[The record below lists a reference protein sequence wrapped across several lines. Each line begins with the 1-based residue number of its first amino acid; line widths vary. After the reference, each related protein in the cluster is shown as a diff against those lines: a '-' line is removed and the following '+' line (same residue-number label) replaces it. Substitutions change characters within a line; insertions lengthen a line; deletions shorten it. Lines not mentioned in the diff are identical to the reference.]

1 MNPDIYIVNLGDE
14 ARSKALMIA
23 ESLRDHHYNIA
34 VNMEGASF
42 KSQMKKADKSHAN
55 IAFIIGE
62 DEVEKKC
69 IQIKLLREE
78 GSQVSV
84 EDKDVLT
91 HLTSMIN

>member
-1 MNPDIYIVNLGDE
+1 
-14 ARSKALMIA
+14 MIA

-42 KSQMKKADKSHAN
+42 KSQMKKADKSYAN

-62 DEVEKKC
+62 DEVAKNC
-69 IQIKLLREE
+69 IQIKLLRQEE
-78 GSQVSV
+78 SQVSV